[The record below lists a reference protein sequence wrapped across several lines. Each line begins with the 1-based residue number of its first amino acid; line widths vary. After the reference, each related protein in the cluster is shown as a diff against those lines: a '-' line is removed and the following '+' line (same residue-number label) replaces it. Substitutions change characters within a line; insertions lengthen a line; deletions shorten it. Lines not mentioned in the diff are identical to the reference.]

1 MNESN
6 SIEVID
12 KTQLTEQ
19 AKIRLDTITEIENN
33 FHKNISL
40 IKSCGKKLSKLAAFD
55 YIDKILT

>member
-40 IKSCGKKLSKLAAFD
+40 IKSCSKKLSKLAAFD